1 MNFTKIAAAAVIMT
15 LSATAA
21 FAQATTTTPT
31 APVAPK
37 APVVATTPAPTTT
50 APAVTAP
57 AKVKNPA
64 QKTAKTPEG
73 QACSAEADAKNLHGK
88 ERVKFRRSCI
98 SAARATAKKN

>member
-1 MNFTKIAAAAVIMT
+1 MNFTKIAATAVIMT

-21 FAQATTTTPT
+21 FAQATTTPT

-50 APAVTAP
+50 APATTAP
-57 AKVKNPA
+57 AKAKNPA

-98 SAARATAKKN
+98 SAARAAVKKN